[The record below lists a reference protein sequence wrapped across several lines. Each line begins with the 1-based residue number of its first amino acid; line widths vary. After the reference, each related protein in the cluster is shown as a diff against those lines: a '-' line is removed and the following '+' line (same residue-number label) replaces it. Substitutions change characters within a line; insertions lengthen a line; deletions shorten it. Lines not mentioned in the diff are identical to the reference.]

1 MNTKTKV
8 PERTLKVREE
18 TFGFAIAL
26 VAHYTRFNRLCER
39 QPVGTEFLSPLH

>member
-18 TFGFAIAL
+18 TFGFAVAL
-26 VAHYTRFNRLCER
+26 VAHYTRFKNSDRVSDAF
-39 QPVGTEFLSPLH
+39 PKT